1 MTSSS
6 ARDMRPI
13 DHHSPVPY
21 YYQLADILREEIE
34 AGRWG
39 VDELIPAEGA
49 LTEIFGISRSVTRKA
64 LDLLEGEGR
73 VLRIKGKGTMVTKPK
88 FGYEAADAAGRWFS
102 PRSRAVRLG
111 RIVAAGKVPAGG
123 NLGKLLGLSPREDV
137 WEVTLTHTLD
147 EATVSLSQMYLRIQ
161 GTLTVSA
168 PPEFQTRGPDI
179 LQQLASKYAVDITDS
194 QLEIEVVPSTGF
206 ESEHL
211 GIESGTPVV
220 QVNSL
225 ESDGGG
231 RVVGFIRTVV
241 RSEHFFFAVDM
252 RRKAGGNTRRPLAEL
267 VAKAATD

>member
-6 ARDMRPI
+6 PRDMRPI

-34 AGRWG
+34 AGRWAT
-39 VDELIPAEGA
+39 DELIPAEGA

-73 VLRIKGKGTMVTKPK
+73 VLRIKGKGTIVTKPK

-123 NLGKLLGLSPREDV
+123 NLGKLLGLAPREDV
-137 WEVTLTHTLD
+137 WEITLTHNLE
-147 EATVSLSQMYLRIQ
+147 EATVSLSQMYLCIQ

-168 PPEFQTRGPDI
+168 PPEFETGGPDI
-179 LQQLASKYAVDITDS
+179 LQQLASKYALDVTDS
-194 QLEIEVVPSTGF
+194 QLEIEVVPSTRF
-206 ESEHL
+206 ESETL
-211 GIESGTPVV
+211 GIDSGTPVV

-225 ESDGGG
+225 ESDANG
-231 RVVGFIRTVV
+231 RVVGFVRTVV

-252 RRKAGGNTRRPLAEL
+252 HRKEGGLARIPLSEL
-267 VAKAATD
+267 VAKTAGN